1 MKGKSISDLRDLMVN
16 GSIYIT
22 IDTRDFP
29 NGEIR
34 GNSFVGI
41 DRLFPDYTDIQLTI
55 FLILPIYSTK
65 Q

>member
-1 MKGKSISDLRDLMVN
+1 MKGESISDLHDLMLN

-34 GNSFVGI
+34 GKK
-41 DRLFPDYTDIQLTI
+41 DYSLG
-55 FLILPIYSTK
+55 LMYLP
-65 Q
+65 

>member
-1 MKGKSISDLRDLMVN
+1 MKGESISDLHDLMLN

-34 GNSFVGI
+34 ENSFVGI
-41 DRLFPDYTDIQLTI
+41 DRLFPDYTNIQ
-55 FLILPIYSTK
+55 FD
-65 Q
+65 

>member
-1 MKGKSISDLRDLMVN
+1 MKGESISDLHDLMLN

-41 DRLFPDYTDIQLTI
+41 DRLFPDYTNIQ
-55 FLILPIYSTK
+55 FD
-65 Q
+65 